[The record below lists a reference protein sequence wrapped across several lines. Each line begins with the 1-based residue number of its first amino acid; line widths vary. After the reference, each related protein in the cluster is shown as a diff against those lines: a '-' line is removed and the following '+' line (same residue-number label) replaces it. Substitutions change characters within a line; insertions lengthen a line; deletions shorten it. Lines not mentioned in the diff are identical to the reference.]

1 MPVPGGLALT
11 LCDAVNMEGATWLPD
26 DSIVF
31 RPGPAV
37 GLWRVPGAGG
47 KPQELVKPDSK
58 SEVDIIWPE
67 VLPGGKA
74 ILVTIRRS
82 GRYAIGALRLDTRE
96 RLVLVENAMNPHYL
110 SSGHLVFVWRPRGA
124 ARS

>member
-47 KPQELVKPDSK
+47 KPQDLTQSPIKSNEARPIRIYFERAPKGWNRQIPELT
-58 SEVDIIWPE
+58 
-67 VLPGGKA
+67 
-74 ILVTIRRS
+74 VTTVT
-82 GRYAIGALRLDTRE
+82 GTT
-96 RLVLVENAMNPHYL
+96 P
-110 SSGHLVFVWRPRGA
+110 
-124 ARS
+124 